1 MLSQSVPLMM
11 PGLNLEQLWSF
22 SPFFR
27 ILDRVCWEIP
37 LPVQWNLISLLVY
50 SCFLLLI
57 MVDFRISSHNLLPGG
72 IQFDKVLP
80 VLSVIYL
87 AVCLSVDLCIDP
99 KIKTYTGCLILWNF
113 LQLSSICCKYCTN
126 FDCARKA
133 GKCRE
138 AIKRHRILL
147 GNDSLL
153 SKNAS
158 CSYIFGFRKLASIF
172 LKSFTFWTF
181 VSCSMK

>member
-1 MLSQSVPLMM
+1 MLRNSTACAMKFD
-11 PGLNLEQLWSF
+11 F
-22 SPFFR
+22 SSRLFLFPSSHNGWF
-27 ILDRVCWEIP
+27 
-37 LPVQWNLISLLVY
+37 QYSL
-50 SCFLLLI
+50 
-57 MVDFRISSHNLLPGG
+57 RISSHDLLPGG